1 MGKTEKQEKF
11 CLQLSESSKHPEK
24 FAEIINKFEKVC
36 LGEMRE
42 DELHTLCRFEKQY
55 GISFKG
61 EDDKEIGEVY
71 FENPLDYRKFC
82 ENLEEVTTTFNGKG
96 LPKIK
101 YNNIS
106 DPFPFF
112 SYSIG
117 GKDYNHITREDFQM
131 RFPEYPL
138 GNVDAKPVV
147 RCIYGDL
154 SDVDDIDRL
163 YMHEGLEIKYY
174 GYDER
179 NKIKPGYTEAEFGFL
194 VNIAGN
200 EVFVYDQQELK
211 ELLNSLCLGEEELCQ
226 EKVLVNK
233 KTFNINDQR

>member
-11 CLQLSESSKHPEK
+11 CLQLSESSKCPEK

-82 ENLEEVTTTFNGKG
+82 ENLEEVTTTFNEKG

-138 GNVDAKPVV
+138 GNVDAKPVI
-147 RCIYGDL
+147 RCIYSDL
-154 SDVDDIDRL
+154 SINETNNLETRYYSYDDR
-163 YMHEGLEIKYY
+163 K
-174 GYDER
+174 
-179 NKIKPGYTEAEFGFL
+179 KVKPGYIKSEFGFL

-200 EVFVYDQQELK
+200 DVFVYNQQELK
-211 ELLNSLCLGEEELCQ
+211 DLLNSLCLGEEDLCQ
-226 EKVLVNK
+226 EKVLTK
-233 KTFNINDQR
+233 